1 MTHAII
7 SFWAFDHDKT
17 QFAWVSEFD
26 EISWMSL
33 PIINSQPYTQFGTF
47 IQKKIYLEMFKAT

>member
-1 MTHAII
+1 MTHATI

-33 PIINSQPYTQFGTF
+33 PIVNPQPYTQFGTQ
-47 IQKKIYLEMFKAT
+47 IKKKIYL